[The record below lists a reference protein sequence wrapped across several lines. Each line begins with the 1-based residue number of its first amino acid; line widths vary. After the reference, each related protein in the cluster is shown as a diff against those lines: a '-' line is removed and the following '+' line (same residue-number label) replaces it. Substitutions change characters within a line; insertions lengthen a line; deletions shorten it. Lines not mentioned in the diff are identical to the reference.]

1 MLQLVRQNRTALI
14 FVACCVWIA
23 AISVHDAVLVVIHHE
38 VIDQYEQN
46 PLGRWLIQWHGGD
59 VWLFV
64 LVKFAGTALVCAVLV
79 RLYQHRSSVAVTVAA
94 TIAGFQLL
102 LLLYLHL
109 R

>member
-1 MLQLVRQNRTALI
+1 MLQLVRRNRTALI

-23 AISVHDAVLVVIHHE
+23 AVSVHDVVLVVVLHD
-38 VIDQYEQN
+38 VIGQTEQN

-64 LVKFAGTALVCAVLV
+64 SVKLAGAAFVCAVLV
-79 RLYQHRSSVAVTVAA
+79 KLYRHRSRIAVTVAA
-94 TIAGFQLL
+94 AVAAFQLL